1 MLITAPCPITQWLF
15 SNWLFAL
22 VLIKQSTYLFI
33 EIRVNT
39 LRLTVVSILEITI
52 SATSSSS
59 VKLLKFRK

>member
-1 MLITAPCPITQWLF
+1 MLITATYPITQWLF

-22 VLIKQSTYLFI
+22 GLIKQSTYLFI